1 MNQNELPIRKKRGR
15 PFDEDKL
22 KSIISTARRLFGE
35 NGFER
40 TTIDAIADASGV
52 TKMTIYSHFKSKE
65 DLFGATIT
73 SRVEEEFSI
82 NNKNLNPKNP
92 REGLAIIAENF
103 LTLIRKDEVL
113 GMYRTMFSSALTHK
127 NLCNLFYKN
136 GPSMV
141 HHEVSYYLKQC
152 NAVGSIKIKD
162 CDCLATQFL
171 SLFTGLSHIQCL
183 LGIKKPSKKEDM
195 DFIEKNIDFFIKS
208 ITNI

>member
-1 MNQNELPIRKKRGR
+1 MSQNKLPIRKKRGR

-22 KSIISTARRLFGE
+22 KSIISTAGRLFGE

-40 TTIDAIADASGV
+40 TTIDAISDASGV
-52 TKMTIYSHFKSKE
+52 TKMSIYSHFKSKE

-82 NNKNLNPKNP
+82 ENENLNPKNP
-92 REGLAIIAENF
+92 RDGLAAIAEKF

-113 GMYRTMFSSALTHK
+113 GMYRTMFSSALTHQ

-136 GPSMV
+136 GPLMV
-141 HHEVSYYLKQC
+141 HREVAGYLYQC
-152 NAVGSIKIKD
+152 NDVGSIEAAD
-162 CDCLATQFL
+162 CDFLATQFL
-171 SLFTGLSHIQCL
+171 SLFTGLPHIECL
-183 LGIKKPSKKEDM
+183 LGIKKPTKKEDM
-195 DFIEKNIDFFIKS
+195 DLIKKNVDFFIKS